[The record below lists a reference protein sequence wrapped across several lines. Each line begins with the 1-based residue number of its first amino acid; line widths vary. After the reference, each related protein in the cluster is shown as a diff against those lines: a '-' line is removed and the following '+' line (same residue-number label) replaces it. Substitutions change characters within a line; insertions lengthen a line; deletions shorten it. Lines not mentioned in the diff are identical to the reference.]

1 MKATFQVKDNAT
13 NDAADRL
20 KLKWQGGPVFLS
32 HLGGTIAF
40 RIALTVVATALIAT
54 GTGAAGTRDTAR
66 TLQRPYDP
74 VVVSTARLVAF
85 PDLHTER
92 FRLFRFDAGRP
103 VEIRRQFDARDANGD
118 VVVAGPAEFEF
129 DRNDEL
135 VFMAADAGDR
145 ADPTAWPATWDRAV
159 EIEIIDPRPGNGG
172 RAWAYLAWFQQPPPS
187 SSFAPYVTV
196 DAGARRV
203 RSASY
208 DVEYAD
214 ARNFFTAI
222 RVAGAAGILG
232 ENLLRQ
238 SRMRG
243 SPTFSLF
250 FKNVT
255 LDFTEQN
262 SLVQLDG
269 VRVGPVRAVRRVRLK
284 IDLGKLIPD
293 LPGGT
298 AYTYHYRDAYVT
310 PSRMRFSSLLLRSLR
325 GFRFENLLEFLPTA
339 LPLRF
344 YDGSRPDGVELTS
357 DNRHVV
363 QSAEDHEWWVHSSQA
378 GTMVHALMIPDRW
391 RDWGVARG
399 TIVQPAG
406 ETPGGVSVGYTLEN
420 MTSLREAGSWE
431 LSQVSAVLPRPFRP
445 GDEEEPL
452 AIVRAPLV
460 TEVRGPEQAAPVAA
474 AEPPPDVHV
483 RRTSTR
489 APAAETSA
497 SGHQRRDLLVGAR
510 QQSGPRRAAGSR
522 AGGS

>member
-1 MKATFQVKDNAT
+1 M
-13 NDAADRL
+13 
-20 KLKWQGGPVFLS
+20 
-32 HLGGTIAF
+32 
-40 RIALTVVATALIAT
+40 LIAT
-54 GTGAAGTRDTAR
+54 HGRRRNARYSR

-118 VVVAGPAEFEF
+118 VVVPGPAEFEF

-145 ADPTAWPATWDRAV
+145 ADPTAWPATWDHAV
-159 EIEIIDPRPGNGG
+159 EIEISDPRPGNGG

-187 SSFAPYVTV
+187 PSFAPYVTV

-250 FKNVT
+250 FKKVT

-298 AYTYHYRDAYVT
+298 AYTYHYRDVYVT

-357 DNRHVV
+357 DNLHVV
-363 QSAEDHEWWVHSSQA
+363 QSPEDHEWWVHSSQA

-452 AIVRAPLV
+452 AVVRAPLV
-460 TEVRGPEQAAPVAA
+460 TEVRGPEQVAPVAA
-474 AEPPPDVHV
+474 TEPPPDPCPVDQHASA
-483 RRTSTR
+483 RPLSLRLRTPASRPPGWR
-489 APAAETSA
+489 APA
-497 SGHQRRDLLVGAR
+497 
-510 QQSGPRRAAGSR
+510 SGPRRAAGFR
-522 AGGS
+522 ARRS